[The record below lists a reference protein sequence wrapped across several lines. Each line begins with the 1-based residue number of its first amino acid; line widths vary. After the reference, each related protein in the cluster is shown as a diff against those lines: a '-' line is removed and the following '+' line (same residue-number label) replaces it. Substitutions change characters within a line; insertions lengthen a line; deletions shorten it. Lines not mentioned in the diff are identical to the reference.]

1 MGLLPGELGRGS
13 GSPRQKQIRQEC
25 VCVCVCVHIYIY
37 TYIDMVGSNEVYE
50 CALWLEGGKAE
61 LVA

>member
-13 GSPRQKQIRQEC
+13 GSPRQKQIRQE
-25 VCVCVCVHIYIY
+25 CVCVCVHIYIY